1 MWKIFECREY
11 YFKRGKL
18 KGLQILRSHGQQ
30 QIFSEQF
37 HYSQPSSWTSTTHHT
52 FIIYS
57 GIDICTSSIY
67 IHFNQCNA
75 FATQI
80 VGLNG
85 YTSAELRLGMSRN
98 THICSLFQLHTI
110 NSEDMS
116 VLIVPDELMRSCLL
130 QSAKMGPCGKFSTKF
145 SLTPD
150 ISSIVNGK
158 WWLLRMVCWNQ

>member
-1 MWKIFECREY
+1 MKFWLIYNNIDNNYVQVCERYLNVESIISKEGNLKVCRSCAATANNKS
-11 YFKRGKL
+11 FL
-18 KGLQILRSHGQQ
+18 
-30 QIFSEQF
+30 
-37 HYSQPSSWTSTTHHT
+37 SSSTTHSLAAELTTHHT

-116 VLIVPDELMRSCLL
+116 VLIVPCLL

-158 WWLLRMVCWNQ
+158 